1 MAFER
6 LGAPSLD
13 YMPWWFAGSKLLF
26 RGPERI
32 PEGRYA
38 LFLGGTETYGKF
50 IDMPFPA
57 RVEEMTGL
65 KCVNFGWPNAGV
77 DVFLNE
83 PALLNA
89 ATGARAVIL
98 QGPSASNMT
107 NRFYSVH
114 PRRNDR
120 FLRPSALMKS
130 VFDEVD
136 FTQFH
141 FTRHLLRHL
150 QISAPDRFSV
160 LRQELRVSWI
170 ARMRLLLSKL
180 GDGVILL
187 WFSSRKPG
195 EDADCVDVARDP
207 AFVTRQM
214 LTTVSEEAAALVTVC
229 ASKSAQARGTQGMV
243 FSDLEAPAAAEL
255 LGPKAHE
262 EAARALRPVIE
273 KISAQDAMSPPD

>member
-1 MAFER
+1 MAFEKP
-6 LGAPSLD
+6 GAPSLD
-13 YMPWWFAGSKLLF
+13 YMPWRFAGSKLLF
-26 RGPERI
+26 RGPVRR

-50 IDMPFPA
+50 IKTPFPA
-57 RVEEMTGL
+57 RLEEMTGL
-65 KCVNFGWPNAGV
+65 KCINFGWPNAGL

-83 PALLNA
+83 PALLEA
-89 ATGARAVIL
+89 ARRARAVIL
-98 QGPSASNMT
+98 QVPSALNMT

-120 FLRPSALMKS
+120 FLGPSALMKS
-130 VFDEVD
+130 VFDDVD

-150 QISAPDRFSV
+150 QVSAPDRFAI
-160 LRQELRVSWI
+160 LRIELQVSWI
-170 ARMRLLLSKL
+170 ARMRLLLSRL
-180 GDGVILL
+180 GDRVILL
-187 WFSSRKPG
+187 WFSARKPG
-195 EDADCVDVARDP
+195 EDQDCVDVARDP

-214 LTTVSEEAAALVTVC
+214 LTAVSDKAAALVTVR
-229 ASKSAQARGTQGMV
+229 ASKSAQSRGTQGMV
-243 FSDLEAPAAAEL
+243 FSDLEATAATEL

-273 KISAQDAMSPPD
+273 KISAPHAKGPPD